1 MSPSSVSQLLDR
13 LYEQNLIDR
22 KISPDDRRFMLI
34 SLTKKGEKT
43 IEKLKKERFK
53 MMSGIAKF
61 MSVDEVEKMIEIHK
75 NVLKRIEKVINDNK
89 K

>member
-1 MSPSSVSQLLDR
+1 
-13 LYEQNLIDR
+13 
-22 KISPDDRRFMLI
+22 
-34 SLTKKGEKT
+34 
-43 IEKLKKERFK
+43 
-53 MMSGIAKF
+53 MSGIAKF